1 MRVAAGALALHEKD
15 SGGPFP
21 ARERQLGTLP
31 AREWGGRFRAWVRGC
46 LQAGITLHAAS
57 AVVFVELSWSPAD
70 LMQAEARAHRLGQVR
85 PV

>member
-1 MRVAAGALALHEKD
+1 
-15 SGGPFP
+15 
-21 ARERQLGTLP
+21 
-31 AREWGGRFRAWVRGC
+31 VRGC